1 MAVSLDDAAVDACS
15 ETKIIRVDDQPPHR
29 DSLAG
34 LGFGLRLS
42 GFGETDSPFRHRTSR
57 RRSPKAEANTAN
69 KLCVDQFPLLADRD
83 RTSIT
88 AGMIAKKIKGKG
100 TIGIDFGT
108 TNSSIACADH
118 SGEVQL
124 AKFPYLGGLTDA
136 YRSLLYLQKQK
147 EGGVN
152 TLKSWT
158 GPEAIEQYL
167 SADVKGRLIQSL
179 KSFLSSRNLHST
191 EVFGRR
197 HTLEDLIA
205 RILRDLR
212 EMAENQFG
220 INIRSAVAGRPVHFV
235 GADNPE
241 DDIYAEGRLRSAFI
255 AAGYESVEFE
265 MEPIAA
271 AYYYQSTLDHDE
283 LILIGDFGGG
293 TSDFSLV
300 HVGPSARRDSVRLDR
315 ASGSIVGNAG
325 VGVAGDAFDAKIIK
339 HLVSPAL
346 GAGSE
351 LRSLGKILTVP
362 NWVYIKLERWHHL
375 SLLRGKDVLEMLK
388 GVHAQSLEPEKIRAL
403 IHFIKEDLG
412 FHLHRAVQKVKS
424 DLSNAPVATFQ
435 FSDGFVDLAAV
446 VERATFEEWI
456 SEEVGQIAA
465 CVDSLLTSSG
475 VMPGDVDKVFLTGGS
490 SFVPAVRKIFET
502 RFGKKRIRGGNEF
515 TSVARGLALKAM
527 GLPSGG

>member
-1 MAVSLDDAAVDACS
+1 M
-15 ETKIIRVDDQPPHR
+15 
-29 DSLAG
+29 
-34 LGFGLRLS
+34 
-42 GFGETDSPFRHRTSR
+42 
-57 RRSPKAEANTAN
+57 KA
-69 KLCVDQFPLLADRD
+69 
-83 RTSIT
+83 S
-88 AGMIAKKIKGKG
+88 G

-108 TNSSIACADH
+108 TNSSIACAGH
-118 SGEVQL
+118 SGEVRL
-124 AKFPYLGGLTDA
+124 ATFPYLGGLTDA
-136 YRSLLYLQKQK
+136 YRSLLYLQRAK
-147 EGGVN
+147 EAGVT

-179 KSFLSSRNLHST
+179 KSFLSSRSLHST

-205 RILRDLR
+205 RILKDLR
-212 EMAENQFG
+212 NKAEHQFG
-220 INIRSAVAGRPVHFV
+220 IKIGSAVVGRPVHFV

-241 DDIYAEGRLRSAFI
+241 DDIYAEGRLRSAFA

-271 AYYYQSTLDHDE
+271 AHYYESTLDHDE

-300 HVGPSARRDSVRLDR
+300 HVGPTARKDKVGTDKARTDR
-315 ASGSIVGNAG
+315 AAGSIIGNAG
-325 VGVAGDAFDAKIIK
+325 VGLAGDAFDAKIVR

-346 GAGSE
+346 GAGSQ
-351 LRSLGKILTVP
+351 LRSLGKLLTVP

-375 SLLRGKDVLEMLK
+375 SLLRGRDVLEMLK
-388 GVHAQSLEPEKIRAL
+388 GVHAQSLEPEKIAAL

-424 DLSNAPVATFQ
+424 DLSNAPQATFQ
-435 FSDGFVDLAAV
+435 FSDGFVYLAAA

-456 SEEVGQIAA
+456 SEELEQIAG
-465 CVDSLLTSSG
+465 CVDGLLNSSG
-475 VMPGDVDKVFLTGGS
+475 VLNQDVDMVFLTGGS
-490 SFVPAVRKIFET
+490 SFVPAVRRIFET
-502 RFGKKRIRGGNEF
+502 RFGKNRIRGGNEF
-515 TSVARGLALKAM
+515 TSVARGLALKA
-527 GLPSGG
+527 LDLR

>member
-1 MAVSLDDAAVDACS
+1 M
-15 ETKIIRVDDQPPHR
+15 
-29 DSLAG
+29 
-34 LGFGLRLS
+34 
-42 GFGETDSPFRHRTSR
+42 
-57 RRSPKAEANTAN
+57 
-69 KLCVDQFPLLADRD
+69 
-83 RTSIT
+83 
-88 AGMIAKKIKGKG
+88 KGKSS
-100 TIGIDFGT
+100 IGIDFGT
-108 TNSSIACADH
+108 TNSSIACSNR

-136 YRSLLYLQKQK
+136 YRSLLYLQRMK

-179 KSFLSSRNLHST
+179 KSFLTSRSLHST

-205 RILRDLR
+205 RILMDLR
-212 EMAENQFG
+212 KKAEDQFG
-220 INIRSAVAGRPVHFV
+220 INISSAVVGRPVHFV
-235 GADNPE
+235 GAENPE
-241 DDIYAEGRLRSAFI
+241 DDEFAEGRLRSAFGS
-255 AAGYESVEFE
+255 AGYESVEFE

-271 AYYYQSTLDHDE
+271 AHYYESTLDHDE

-300 HVGPSARRDSVRLDR
+300 HVGPTVRRDG
-315 ASGSIVGNAG
+315 ASGNIVGNAG
-325 VGVAGDAFDAKIIK
+325 VGIAGDAFDAKIIR

-346 GAGSE
+346 GAGSQ

-375 SLLRGKDVLEMLK
+375 SLLRGRDVLEMLR
-388 GVHAQSLEPEKIRAL
+388 GVHAQSLEPEKIAAL
-403 IHFIKEDLG
+403 MHFIKEDLG

-424 DLSNAPVATFQ
+424 DLSNAPQATFQ
-435 FSDGFVDLAAV
+435 FSDGFVDLAAT
-446 VERATFEEWI
+446 VERPTFEEWI
-456 SEEVGQIAA
+456 SEELGQIAR

-475 VMPGDVDKVFLTGGS
+475 VLPKEVEMVFLTGGS

-515 TSVARGLALKAM
+515 TSVARGLALKARTL
-527 GLPSGG
+527 G